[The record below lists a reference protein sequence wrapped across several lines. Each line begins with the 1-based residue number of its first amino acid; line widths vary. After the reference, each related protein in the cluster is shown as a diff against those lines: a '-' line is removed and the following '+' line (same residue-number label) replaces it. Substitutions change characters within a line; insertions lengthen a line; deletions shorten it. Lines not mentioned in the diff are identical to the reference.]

1 MAAKHAL
8 LLLVFLLFFQGCT
21 AKERTLSV
29 FAASSLREAF
39 QDIAEEFE
47 AQHGV
52 KVEMNFAGS
61 NTLRVQIEQGA
72 SADVFA
78 SASEEHILALE
89 RKGYVEQAKPFA
101 GNRLVLIVPASNPAG
116 IESVHDL
123 RGDVKL
129 VIAGEAVPAGRYA
142 REALRSLDSVYG
154 RGFSQEVLSRVV
166 SNEDSVRGVL
176 AKVALGEAD
185 AGIVYATDALAADGK
200 VEVVELPPEAEV
212 EPRYYVGVLAN
223 AENRE
228 AAEAFVDF
236 LLSRRGRQILRSH
249 GFEVVE

>member
-21 AKERTLSV
+21 AKERTLTV

-39 QDIAEEFE
+39 QEAAERFE
-47 AQHGV
+47 AEKGIG
-52 KVEMNFAGS
+52 VEMNFAGS
-61 NTLRVQIEQGA
+61 NTLRLQIEQGA

-78 SASEEHILALE
+78 SASEEHILALV
-89 RKGYVEQAKPFA
+89 RDGYVEQAKPFA
-101 GNRLVLIVPASNPAG
+101 ENRLVLVVPASNPAG
-116 IESVHDL
+116 IESAGDL
-123 RGDVKL
+123 RRTKL
-129 VIAGEAVPAGRYA
+129 VLAGETVPAGRYA
-142 REALRSLDSVYG
+142 KEALYELEGVYG
-154 RGFSQEVLSRVV
+154 EGFAEEVLSRVV

-185 AGIVYATDALAADGK
+185 AGIVYATDALAAEGR
-200 VEVVELPPEAEV
+200 VEVVEFTPLKV
-212 EPRYYVGVLAN
+212 RPRYYVGVLAN
-223 AENRE
+223 AEHRE

-236 LLSRRGRQILRSH
+236 LLSSEGRRILKKH